1 MSTVKK
7 LSVFKIPDPLA
18 PDSEKITDAYG
29 LSMAK
34 FIDQEWFNG
43 GISST
48 SCQFMTRRQWIRNK
62 RLFVRAKGDTQEYK
76 NLFARNKGEL
86 DYINLDWTMLNIP
99 QKFCKIVSNG
109 IQDRYYNLDIRAFD
123 ATAIKLKQDRLN
135 AFKTAMYAKPMLE
148 KANAILGI
156 DLMPKGFVPEDEEEL
171 NLYMEIKDRPRIEIA
186 EEIMIDYVK
195 KSSDWES
202 TEKSKNSDLV
212 EIGIAVGRVYTDKN
226 DGVRVDYVDPENYG
240 HSYVRKNNFK
250 DKTYDFVVDTISIND
265 IKRESGFDDETLRKI
280 ARSAN
285 STTSTSAYS
294 SINFKTCAM
303 SSILDLRIHVM
314 RFAYKSTKT
323 IAYKTSVN
331 KKGQVTKI
339 SRRNDEFNTAENTS
353 ELKSSKVLDTWYEG
367 NYVVGTEQIYGYKEC
382 ENLVRDDQNK
392 AQSPFITVA
401 TNIYDNELHSF
412 LGDIEPMCKQL
423 QREHLKIQQLVAE
436 LKPDLINIDLDQ
448 LADLGTG
455 EGDAKKENWQE
466 ALNLLSAKGVIISQR
481 IDMGDMGMKDG
492 AGARPIANSQGSAL
506 TPLLNTWAFYYNLIR
521 DVTGINPARDG
532 SLPADALLG
541 VNQMA
546 QLASNT
552 ATQHIVDAATY
563 FNKRVAEV
571 ISSRLHSIFKYDK
584 SGYLRRIYENAV
596 GKQHVDAIEVL
607 ADRSLHEFGFSVEM
621 VPAQK
626 ELEELAIDL
635 GIAMKEGTIDV
646 EDKMEAQR
654 IARTNI
660 KLANEYLKYRRRKR
674 IKQRLEEQSIM
685 AKEKSQNDIA
695 AAQAASQAKTQEYV
709 VKSQI
714 DIDKEAK
721 LSSIRLNEAQQLQ
734 SIEAPVKD
742 KEFQQDVYLEQMKV
756 NNKLDSD
763 KYKEEAKDIR
773 LDRQATQN
781 SKMISQRKDDSGPI
795 DFENEFNVENLFPN

>member
-1 MSTVKK
+1 MSTVKT

-18 PDSEKITDAYG
+18 PDTEKATDAYG
-29 LSMAK
+29 LKMAK

-43 GISST
+43 GISSAN
-48 SCQFMTRRQWIRNK
+48 CQFMTRRQWIRNK
-62 RLFVRAKGDTQEYK
+62 RLFVRAKSDTKEYK
-76 NLFARNKGEL
+76 DLFAGNKGEL
-86 DYINLDWTMLNIP
+86 DYINLDWSMLNLP
-99 QKFCKIVSNG
+99 QKFCRIVSNG
-109 IQDRYYNLDIRAFD
+109 IQDKYYNLDIRAFD
-123 ATAIKLKQDRLN
+123 ATSIKLKQDRID

-148 KANAILGI
+148 KAHALLGI
-156 DLMPKGFVPEDEEEL
+156 DLIPKGFVPEDEEEL

-195 KSSDWES
+195 KTSDWES
-202 TEKSKNSDLV
+202 LEKDKNRDLV
-212 EIGIAVGRVYTDKN
+212 EIGIAVSRIFTDKN
-226 DGVRVDYVDPENYG
+226 DGVTVQYIDPENYG

-250 DKTYDFVVDTISIND
+250 DKTYEFYVDTISIND
-265 IKRESGFDDETLRKI
+265 LKRESGFDDDTLRKI
-280 ARSAN
+280 AKSQ
-285 STTSTSAYS
+285 STTNTSYGG
-294 SINFKTCAM
+294 IDFKTCPI
-303 SSILDLRIHVM
+303 SSILDLRVHVM
-314 RFAYKSTKT
+314 RFAFKSTKT
-323 IAYKTSVN
+323 ITYKTSVN
-331 KKGQVTKI
+331 KKGQVTKV
-339 SRRNDEFNTAENTS
+339 SRRKDDFDTPENTS
-353 ELKSSKVLDTWYEG
+353 GLKSSKVLDTWYEG
-367 NYVVGTEQIYGYKEC
+367 NYVVGSDFIYDYKEC
-382 ENLVRDDQNK
+382 ENLVRDDMNK
-392 AQSPFITVA
+392 AQSPFVTVA

-412 LGDIEPMCKQL
+412 LADIEPICKQL
-423 QREHLKIQQLVAE
+423 QRQHLKIQQLVAE
-436 LKPDLINIDLDQ
+436 LKPDLVQIDLDQ
-448 LADLGTG
+448 LADLGSG
-455 EGDAKKENWQE
+455 EGEAKKENWRE

-481 IDMGDMGMKDG
+481 VDMGEMGMKDG
-492 AGARPIANSQGSAL
+492 AGAKPVANSQGSAL
-506 TPLLNTWAFYYNLIR
+506 TPLLNTWAHYYNLIR
-521 DVTGINPARDG
+521 DITGINPARDG
-532 SLPADALLG
+532 SLSADALLG
-541 VNQMA
+541 VNEMA

-584 SGYLRRIYENAV
+584 SGYLKRIYENAV
-596 GKQHVDAIEVL
+596 GKHHVDAIEVL

-626 ELEELAIDL
+626 ELDELAVDL

-674 IKQRLEEQSIM
+674 IKQRMEEQSMM

-721 LSSIRLNEAQQLQ
+721 MSSIRLNEAQQLQ
-734 SIEAPVKD
+734 IIEAPEKQV
-742 KEFQQDVYLEQMKV
+742 EFQQEVYLEKMKTAT
-756 NNKLDSD
+756 KMDMD
-763 KYKEEAKDIR
+763 KYKEDAKDIR

-781 SKMISQRKDDSGPI
+781 SKMIAQRKDNSGPI
-795 DFENEFNVENLFPN
+795 DFENEFDVDKLFSN